1 MKKSALHSSRVG
13 AALIIIFTL
22 IFIISC
28 GGKTTRS
35 KPVVSFEYLG
45 EGEEVVLENQY
56 LRLRFLPDTAE
67 VILAEKASGVVWRSN
82 PQNPENDQL
91 AQVVTRQLMES
102 QFSLEYA
109 DNSGVGMTL
118 QSGIYSVQRGAY
130 EYEVIDNVLEV
141 RYTVGD
147 LSRAY
152 RVPPAM
158 TEERMSEFTYRMDD
172 DELGIVET
180 TYRLY
185 DINNLRS
192 TDDRVRLLNDYPDLK
207 DIKLW
212 VLRLNSPDF
221 MKEMAEEAFRNA
233 GYTLDDYIVDSM
245 RYEVTGAD
253 VKPAFSITLR
263 YYLDGRSLIV
273 SVPFNYIGYRSAY
286 PIRKLSL
293 MPFMGAGSVN
303 DSGYMLVPDG
313 SGAVINFNN
322 GKYNQLHYSI
332 NVYGHDEAM
341 PREGKAK
348 INDNSAL
355 FPAFGIHK
363 NGAALFCIIEEGS
376 AYASITADVSG
387 RNCSWNSVYPI
398 FDMIH
403 GTELDIAERN
413 QRKVYMYETGLPA
426 NENITLRYTPC
437 AEPGYMGMAKEYRS
451 WLLEKYPVLNEK
463 RITTDDTPVAVE
475 IIGAVNKTQHRLG
488 LPMDLPLKLTSYKET
503 EEMIKNFADLGWKNI
518 NLKLNGWFNKS
529 VEHRVPTKISLIKE
543 LGSKRDFKAVVSTAN
558 KNNFNLYPE
567 ADFVFVRDV
576 GGLFSGFSLYSDAS
590 RYVNRERVQ
599 SYPYSFVWFGE
610 RTQWGKLNYLVR
622 PTSSVK
628 MIDNFMKKGNSFG
641 IKNIAFRNM
650 ASKLAGD
657 YHEKRHISREASM
670 RIRQEQLKKMNQAGK
685 GILVH
690 TGHVYAAPWVSIIT
704 DMIITDQNFGI
715 TDASIPFLP
724 IVLHGFVPY
733 TGRAINLAEDYTKN
747 LLKTIES
754 GAGLYF
760 SFMMEDTAV
769 LQETKFRQFYANEY
783 NKWIGDADN
792 LYQKFNADFG
802 HLYNQLI
809 VNHTVLSTGVTVTE
823 YEDGTRVIVNASDN
837 VWNYN
842 GNNINADSY
851 IVQKQG
857 LR

>member
-1 MKKSALHSSRVG
+1 MKKSVSCVG
-13 AALIIIFTL
+13 AAIL
-22 IFIISC
+22 IFFTFFAVVSC
-28 GGKTTRS
+28 KPKAPRS
-35 KPVVSFEYLG
+35 KPVVAFEYM
-45 EGEEVVLENQY
+45 EDGEEIVLENQF
-56 LRLRFLPDTAE
+56 LHLRFLPDTAE
-67 VILAEKASGVVWRSN
+67 IILTDKASGVEWRSN
-82 PQNPENDQL
+82 PPNPAGDL
-91 AQVVTRQLMES
+91 YAQVVTRQLMES

-118 QSGIYSVQRGAY
+118 QSGIYSVQRNAY
-130 EYEVIDNVLEV
+130 EFEVNNNVLEV

-147 LSRAY
+147 LSRAH
-152 RVPPAM
+152 RIPPAM
-158 TEERMSEFTYRMDD
+158 TEERMNEFFYQMDD
-172 DELGIVET
+172 EEKGIIET

-192 TDDRVRLLNDYPDLK
+192 TDDRTKLLSDYPDLRE
-207 DIKLW
+207 IKLW

-221 MKEMAEEAFRNA
+221 MKEMSEDAFKNA
-233 GYTLDDYIVDSM
+233 GYTLDDYISDSM
-245 RYEVTGAD
+245 LYEVTGAD
-253 VKPAFSITLR
+253 VKPAFSIVLR
-263 YYLDGRSLIV
+263 YSLEGRSLILN
-273 SVPFNYIGYRSAY
+273 VPFDLIGYRSVY
-286 PIRKLSL
+286 PIKKLTL

-303 DSGYMLVPDG
+303 DTGYMLVPDG
-313 SGAVINFNN
+313 SGAIINFNN
-322 GKYNQLHYSI
+322 GKQNQLHYSI
-332 NVYGHDEAM
+332 NVYGQDEAM

-355 FPAFGIHK
+355 FPAFGIYK

-376 AYASITADVSG
+376 AYANITADVSG

-403 GTELDIAERN
+403 GTELDIVERS
-413 QRKVYMYETGLPA
+413 QRKVFMYETGLPA
-426 NENITLRYTPC
+426 GENITLRYTPC

-451 WLLEKYPVLNEK
+451 WLLDKYPAISKK
-463 RITTDDTPVAVE
+463 RDSKGNSVPVAVE

-503 EEMIKNFADLGWKNI
+503 ASMIDDFSMLGWDNVYV
-518 NLKLNGWFNKS
+518 KLNGWFNRS
-529 VEHRVPTKISLIKE
+529 VEHKVPSKIKLIKE
-543 LGSKRDFKAVVSTAN
+543 LGSNKDFKSIVNIAE
-558 KNNFNLYPE
+558 KNNYNLYPE

-576 GGLFSGFSLYSDAS
+576 GGMFSGFSLYADAS

-622 PTSSVK
+622 PTTSVK
-628 MIDNFMKKGNSFG
+628 IINNYTKKAEDLG

-657 YHEKRHISREASM
+657 YHEKRRISREESM
-670 RIRQEQLKKMNQAGK
+670 RIRQRQFEKMDEAGT

-690 TGHVYAAPWVSIIT
+690 TGHVYAAPWASIIT

-724 IVLHGFVPY
+724 IVLHGLVPY

-760 SFMMEDTAV
+760 SFMKEDTSV

-783 NKWIGDADN
+783 DKWIEDAND
-792 LYQKFNADFG
+792 LYQKFNGDFG
-802 HLYNQLI
+802 HLSNQLI
-809 VNHTVLSTGVTVTE
+809 VNHVVLSANVTATV
-823 YEDGTRVIVNASDN
+823 YEDGTRVVVNASDN
-837 VWNYN
+837 AWIYN
-842 GNNINADSY
+842 GMNVNANSY
-851 IVQKQG
+851 IVLKQG
-857 LR
+857 SR

>member
-1 MKKSALHSSRVG
+1 VKKFASCVG
-13 AALIIIFTL
+13 AALLICFT
-22 IFIISC
+22 FFAVVSC
-28 GGKTTRS
+28 KPKAPRS
-35 KPVVSFEYLG
+35 KPVVAFEYM
-45 EGEEVVLENQY
+45 EDGEEIVLENQF
-56 LRLRFLPDTAE
+56 LHLRFLPDTAE
-67 VILAEKASGVVWRSN
+67 IILTDKASRVEWRSN
-82 PQNPENDQL
+82 PPNPAGDLN

-118 QSGIYSVQRGAY
+118 QSGIYSVQRNAY
-130 EYEVIDNVLEV
+130 EFEVNNNVLEV

-152 RVPPAM
+152 RIPPAM
-158 TEERMSEFTYRMDD
+158 TEERMNEFFPQMDD
-172 DELGIVET
+172 EEKGIVET

-192 TDDRVRLLNDYPDLK
+192 TDDRTKLLSDYPDLRE
-207 DIKLW
+207 IKLW

-221 MKEMAEEAFRNA
+221 MKEMSEDAFKNA
-233 GYTLDDYIVDSM
+233 GYTLDDYIIDSM

-253 VKPAFSITLR
+253 VKPAFSLVLR
-263 YYLDGRSLIV
+263 YSLDGRSLILNI
-273 SVPFNYIGYRSAY
+273 PFDLVGYRSAY
-286 PIRKLSL
+286 PIKKLTL

-313 SGAVINFNN
+313 SGALIDFNN
-322 GKYNQLHYSI
+322 GKQNQLHYSI

-363 NGAALFCIIEEGS
+363 NGASLFCIIEEGS
-376 AYASITADVSG
+376 AYANITADVSG

-398 FDMIH
+398 FDMVH
-403 GTELDIAERN
+403 GTELDIVERS
-413 QRKVYMYETGLPA
+413 QRKVFMYEAGLPA
-426 NENITLRYTPC
+426 GESITMRYTPC

-451 WLLEKYPVLNEK
+451 WLLKKYPAISKK
-463 RITTDDTPVAVE
+463 RASTGNSVPVAVE

-503 EEMIKNFADLGWKNI
+503 ASMIDDFSMLGWDNVYI
-518 NLKLNGWFNKS
+518 KLNGWFNRS
-529 VEHRVPTKISLIKE
+529 VEHKVPSKINLIKE
-543 LGSKRDFKAVVSTAN
+543 LGSKRDFKNIANTAEKSN
-558 KNNFNLYPE
+558 YNLYPE
-567 ADFVFVRDV
+567 VDFVFVRDV
-576 GGLFSGFSLYSDAS
+576 GGMFSGFSLYGDAS

-622 PTSSVK
+622 PTTSVK
-628 MIDNFMKKGNSFG
+628 MINNYIKKADDFG

-670 RIRQEQLKKMNQAGK
+670 RIRQQQFEKMDDAGT

-690 TGHVYAAPWVSIIT
+690 TGHVYAAPWASIIT

-715 TDASIPFLP
+715 TDTSIPFLP
-724 IVLHGFVPY
+724 IVLHGLVPY

-760 SFMMEDTAV
+760 SFMKEDTAV

-783 NKWIGDADN
+783 DKWVEDAND
-792 LYQKFNADFG
+792 LYQKFNGDFG
-802 HLYNQLI
+802 HLSNQLI
-809 VNHTVLSTGVTVTE
+809 VNHVVLSPNVTVTV
-823 YEDGTRVIVNASDN
+823 YEDGTRVVVNASDN
-837 VWNYN
+837 AWIYN
-842 GNNINADSY
+842 GMNVSANSY
-851 IVQKQG
+851 IVLRQG